1 MPIPSKRKTSLFSLA
16 AVAIACFVS
25 ERPIAAKRNPIFR
38 RLQLAM
44 EVSASELFWK
54 LIEQKAGIVPDTKK
68 PVYTKEFKPKEA
80 SWSRFKAVSGAL
92 IVRLYFI
99 HEY

>member
-25 ERPIAAKRNPIFR
+25 EPRKEIRFSAGC
-38 RLQLAM
+38 QLAM

-92 IVRLYFI
+92 IVRLCFI
-99 HEY
+99 RAY